1 MKVALTADRGFLLE
15 AELTDG
21 VNPLSGKTVDFY
33 YSLDGQEWSLIDSRV
48 TDEEGKCSTSFS
60 YPEDVKLWFKAR
72 FEGDDVYDA
81 CEDVAVYEP
90 PPPPPPPPPMW
101 LQYIV
106 YIVPL
111 LIVLSI
117 VLMLVKRVLTSVKT

>member
-1 MKVALTADRGFLLE
+1 VKVALTADRGFLLE

-72 FEGDDVYDA
+72 FEGDETYDP
-81 CEDVAVYEP
+81 CEDVAVYE
-90 PPPPPPPPPMW
+90 PPPPPPPMW